1 MPATPS
7 PALTSVRTL
16 PPLPPLQWSTRIAYA
31 VGQLPEGIKSAAFG
45 FFLLFYYN
53 QVLGLAATMASIAI
67 FIALCLDAISDPIVG
82 SWSDSTRG
90 RFGRRHGYM
99 YAAAVPFALLFYG
112 IFVPPEGLGETGLF
126 WWLLVLAT
134 LTRTAMT
141 FYSVPFMALGA
152 ELTQNYDE
160 RTLLAALRNVFQLLG
175 MFAVLIGGNLLFFGA
190 TDQFANGQLNPAA
203 YQPFALACVPLLIT
217 GILIASLGTHRK
229 IPSLYI
235 PTSKTAFSLRGVVQE
250 VRTAFRI
257 PSFTALVIA
266 AVVFGITQGM
276 VQALILYTATYFFAL
291 TPAQT
296 TSLFGIAV
304 IGIVIGSLISQPVS
318 IFIGEKKT
326 VFALGLAWYAFFT
339 SIVIILR
346 LLDLLP
352 PNGHPLV
359 GPLYIGSAMV
369 SALGLGVAIPMIGSM
384 VADITDEHER
394 RHGDRQE
401 GIYYAAASFAGKVIG
416 GAGPVMA
423 GLVIDLA
430 GIPPGSDPATIPAD
444 VVMRFGW
451 WQGPSVIVL
460 SLISIIAISFFRIS
474 RQEHANIL
482 ADIHAQKTGS
492 AA

>member
-1 MPATPS
+1 MSDSPGPAS
-7 PALTSVRTL
+7 
-16 PPLPPLQWSTRIAYA
+16 PPLPWSIRLAYA
-31 VGQLPEGIKSAAFG
+31 AGQMPEGIKSAAFG

-53 QVLGLAATMASIAI
+53 QVLGLGATMASIAI

-82 SWSDSTRG
+82 SWSDATRS

-99 YAAAVPFALLFYG
+99 YAAAVPFALLFFG
-112 IFVPPEGLGETGLF
+112 IFVPPSGLSEAGLF

-141 FYSVPFMALGA
+141 FYTVPFMALGA
-152 ELTQNYDE
+152 ELTRNYDE

-175 MFAVLIGGNLLFFGA
+175 MFAVLIGGPLLFFA
-190 TDQFANGQLNPAA
+190 TTDDYANGQLNPAA
-203 YQPFALACVPLLIT
+203 YPPFAMACVPLLVI

-235 PTSKTAFSLRGVVQE
+235 PPNTSVFSFGGVVNE

-257 PSFTALVIA
+257 PSFTALVVA

-276 VQALILYTATYFFAL
+276 VQALILYTSTYFFAL
-291 TPAQT
+291 TPGQT
-296 TSLFGIAV
+296 TSLFGTA
-304 IGIVIGSLISQPVS
+304 VIGSLISQPVS
-318 IFIGEKKT
+318 IWIGEKRT

-339 SIVIILR
+339 SSVIILR

-352 PNGHPLV
+352 PNGDPLV
-359 GPLYIGSAMV
+359 GQLYIGSALI

-394 RHGDRQE
+394 RHGVRQE

-416 GAGPVMA
+416 GAGPVIA
-423 GLVIDLA
+423 GLIIDMA
-430 GIPPGSDPATIPAD
+430 GIPPGSDPATVPAD
-444 VVMRFGW
+444 IVMRFGL

-460 SLISIIAISFFRIS
+460 SLVSIVAISFFSITRN
-474 RQEHANIL
+474 EHANIL
-482 ADIHAQKTGS
+482 AVIHARETGGS
-492 AA
+492 V